1 MNHDMSRLF
10 LSVAIVCV
18 ASTSFAHHP
27 DRANAPVRP
36 RIDCIGPIGN
46 RLPPSYRLRY
56 NRPTNIGGHL
66 AYLFAPTSQEA
77 MAWHNAK
84 HRGNYKNKMPR
95 TVMQYFYPKPWET
108 LNMTPQATMNQTADS
123 PSPVPMSPVPM
134 SPYGTESPAP
144 LPEPVFEPS
153 FEPVPAEA
161 APAAPVPAGQNGI
174 DTSNLPQ
181 SVIDI
186 LSLQP

>member
-1 MNHDMSRLF
+1 
-10 LSVAIVCV
+10 
-18 ASTSFAHHP
+18 
-27 DRANAPVRP
+27 
-36 RIDCIGPIGN
+36 
-46 RLPPSYRLRY
+46 
-56 NRPTNIGGHL
+56 
-66 AYLFAPTSQEA
+66 